1 MTDLEK
7 LRELNI
13 SPLSISFEDGKPKEI
28 TVMHKDVIKIF
39 AWDNFWQRVENQFS
53 QETECAHIT
62 TQAS

>member
-39 AWDNFWQRVENQFS
+39 AWDNFWQRVEQQQFVGN
-53 QETECAHIT
+53 
-62 TQAS
+62 